1 MAPPDSDRRSG
12 ALCPF
17 REVRPWYEPTLSPNN
32 SSSAHKGKIEKF
44 AVHDKRFA
52 LDGISLLHQVA
63 ERRGMAARNL
73 WEFAPLNHGGPFGNA
88 RVGDAALSP
97 ATVRRGKFTFCLH
110 QYAHLRGLVFP
121 SSATHMMRN
130 RAMIGL
136 ITLAS
141 VILVALSLM
150 AGVWLGGVLFCRALS
165 ILACGQLD
173 T

>member
-1 MAPPDSDRRSG
+1 MSRRYLPTIL
-12 ALCPF
+12 ALPIRARSRSLPCM
-17 REVRPWYEPTLSPNN
+17 T
-32 SSSAHKGKIEKF
+32 SA
-44 AVHDKRFA
+44 
-52 LDGISLLHQVA
+52 LHWTVSRGFTRW
-63 ERRGMAARNL
+63 RRGGGWPREIFGN
-73 WEFAPLNHGGPFGNA
+73 FAPLNHGGPFGNA
-88 RVGDAALSP
+88 RVGDAELSP

-121 SSATHMMRN
+121 SSAAHMMRN

-141 VILVALSLM
+141 VILVAVSLM